1 MYMKDKFY
9 GRWEIKE
16 CRGGEKQDGGWQA
29 LNFMV
34 DVFTV
39 SSNVE
44 VFVVTFSTMHVSG
57 R

>member
-1 MYMKDKFY
+1 MYMKDTFY

-16 CRGGEKQDGGWQA
+16 CRGGEKQDGGWEA

-39 SSNVE
+39 SLNVE
-44 VFVVTFSTMHVSG
+44 VFIITFSTMHVSG

>member
-9 GRWEIKE
+9 GRWEIKK
-16 CRGGEKQDGGWQA
+16 CRGGEKQDGGWEA

-39 SSNVE
+39 SLNVE
-44 VFVVTFSTMHVSG
+44 VFIITFSTTHVSG

>member
-1 MYMKDKFY
+1 MKDKFY
-9 GRWEIKE
+9 GRLEIKE
-16 CRGGEKQDGGWQA
+16 CRGGEKQDGGWEA

-39 SSNVE
+39 SLNVE
-44 VFVVTFSTMHVSG
+44 VFIITFSTMHVSG